1 MKVVAVGDGLGIYQ
15 ASSSNRQGSERPTPL
30 RISRLRK
37 TPPACRARV
46 GVFAQLFMRGPSRS
60 STSGNAGPTK
70 TEIAHAEKLA
80 EGTRLQDEIRSIVE
94 IHRVTFP
101 PIRKPDVERPVRPT
115 IDSFLKSREKEQL
128 QEISFFKRAERKQAK
143 ERARQLAA
151 ADLKHEEARLEAL
164 HRSVVG
170 RVDRDWERLIAN
182 DPETV
187 MATVEEAF
195 EDNKAPAAPV
205 NVEGSGLNLVVLVPD
220 IEDVPE
226 RKPGVTPSGHPTVKK
241 MTKKERGDLYLTLV
255 CGHLLATI
263 KEGLAVAPS
272 ISDVKAVV
280 VRRAADDVFGNRRM
294 EVLLAGRYERS
305 DLDRVRWQD
314 VLPSD
319 VIQEAAAELM
329 WNPQR
334 PTAAVAAA
342 RPGS

>member
-1 MKVVAVGDGLGIYQ
+1 VKVVAVGDGLGIYQ

-60 STSGNAGPTK
+60 STSDQAEPSNSMESGKRTYSRGFDCYGDGSGCDNDPSSGVGGQSGESVASFGSFRVAKGVRISASSRGLRAHVGPRGARVHLGGGRTGVSTGAGPYTYYTSGGSRGTSRRSGNAGPTK
-70 TEIAHAEKLA
+70 TEIARAEKLA

-205 NVEGSGLNLVVLVPD
+205 NVEGSGLNLVVLWFPTS
-220 IEDVPE
+220 
-226 RKPGVTPSGHPTVKK
+226 KMFPSASPV
-241 MTKKERGDLYLTLV
+241 
-255 CGHLLATI
+255 
-263 KEGLAVAPS
+263 
-272 ISDVKAVV
+272 
-280 VRRAADDVFGNRRM
+280 
-294 EVLLAGRYERS
+294 
-305 DLDRVRWQD
+305 
-314 VLPSD
+314 
-319 VIQEAAAELM
+319 
-329 WNPQR
+329 
-334 PTAAVAAA
+334 
-342 RPGS
+342 